1 MRLSILVGTC
11 LMSIFGACAQLK
23 ADIVVQTDGVLLD
36 GKIISQSDK
45 EIVFQPD
52 GTSDAAAQKHIG
64 AASVLR
70 VLKTDEHGALLSD
83 SSAKKAPPR
92 WNVPPAP
99 PAPPILP
106 PKSQPTYYVI
116 PLHGEVGSTVLA
128 SALEQSLA
136 DAIKRKPT
144 VIVLDIDSPGGLVQE
159 AEKIMKVLHRYN
171 GKARIV
177 ALTDQDLSAA
187 AILSLSVREIYVKST
202 STIGAATSY
211 QANNLK
217 LPPKL
222 EEKMQSAW
230 RAVAR
235 NSAEEGNHEPLLAEA
250 MIDNDIE
257 LHLETMD
264 GKAVVKEGAGNRE
277 LCRKGKIL
285 TLTSHEAIEC
295 GLASGE
301 ADDLD
306 ELGKVLKL
314 PDWSECKGVGTLLAD
329 YVPKKAEVLKAES
342 QQIIATFDQNMQM
355 AKEMSPTDE
364 LSEVVVQRIP
374 VPVPGPRRI
383 IPGRPN
389 IYYRQQTTIYRN
401 LARGAWKPR
410 SMQCVVALQQAE
422 ENLKEEVELCKAFGE
437 EGAAEIIDK
446 ALTEIAAVRARIYD
460 DRDKYGTGSEPSVAA
475 SNRPQAARQQAQDAD
490 ASQHGWEPPR
500 INDRDMPRGA
510 TKSQMLGGTGG
521 GPYVHANP
529 TGGPVLGFHYSTGW
543 WSDGIVLRDFD
554 PIYEKPPVDV
564 SDNPDVVLAKQGYA
578 VAGLLVQTDSKNIL
592 GVRVIFAKLSA
603 GHLDMSESYESN
615 WIATPGQSPQ
625 KLAGDG
631 RLVIGTFGR
640 KGLNMDAMG
649 LVTTAPPDSK

>member
-1 MRLSILVGTC
+1 MRRSILVGAC
-11 LMSIFGACAQLK
+11 LVAIFGACAQSR
-23 ADIVVQTDGVLLD
+23 ADIVVQTSGLLLD

-52 GTSDAAAQKHIG
+52 GTSDTAARKHFE

-83 SSAKKAPPR
+83 SSAKKTPPR

-99 PAPPILP
+99 TAPPILP

-136 DAIKRKPT
+136 DAIRRKPT
-144 VIVLDIDSPGGLVQE
+144 VIVLDIDSPGGLVEE

-171 GKARIV
+171 KQARIV

-187 AILSLSVREIYVKST
+187 AILSLSVREIYVKSS

-211 QANNLK
+211 QPTNLK

-250 MIDNDIE
+250 MIDNDME
-257 LHLETMD
+257 LHLEKID
-264 GKAVVKEGAGNRE
+264 GKAIVKEGPGDRE

-285 TLTSHEAIEC
+285 TLSSHEAIEC

-306 ELGKVLKL
+306 ELGKVLRM
-314 PDWSECKGVGTLLAD
+314 PDWSECKGLGTLLAD
-329 YVPKKAEVLKAES
+329 YVPKKAEVLKTES
-342 QQIIATFDQNMQM
+342 QQIIARFNQNMQK

-383 IPGRPN
+383 IPGRPGV
-389 IYYRQQTTIYRN
+389 YYRQQTTVYRN

-422 ENLKEEVELCKAFGE
+422 ENLKEEVQLCKAFGQ
-437 EGAAEIIDK
+437 EGAAEIFDK
-446 ALTEIAAVRARIYD
+446 ALTEIGAIRARIYD

-475 SNRPQAARQQAQDAD
+475 SNRPQPAGQGAGPAG
-490 ASQHGWEPPR
+490 QHSWEPPH
-500 INDRDMPRGA
+500 INDRKMPPGA
-510 TKSQMLGGTGG
+510 SKSEMLGGTGG

-529 TGGPVLGFHYSTGW
+529 TGGPVLGFHYTTGSW
-543 WSDGIVLRDFD
+543 NDDIVVRDFD
-554 PIYEKPPVDV
+554 PIYERPPVDV
-564 SDNPDVVLAKQGYA
+564 SDNPNIVLAKKGYA
-578 VAGLLVQTDSKNIL
+578 VAGLMVQTDSKNIL
-592 GVRVIFAKLSA
+592 GVQVIFAKLA
-603 GHLDMSESYESN
+603 DGRLDMSDSYKGN
-615 WIATPGQSPQ
+615 WIATPGQSPE

-649 LVTTAPPDSK
+649 LVTAAPSDSK